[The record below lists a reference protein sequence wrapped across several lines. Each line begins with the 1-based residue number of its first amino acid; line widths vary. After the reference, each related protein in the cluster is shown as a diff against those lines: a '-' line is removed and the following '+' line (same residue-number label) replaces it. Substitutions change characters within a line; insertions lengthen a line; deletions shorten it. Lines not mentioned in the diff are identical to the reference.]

1 MHKLKPILLKKRFF
15 AGTVLVLLG
24 AALCFNASS
33 LLTFW
38 IKKTLTEALPEST
51 VRVEKVSV
59 RFPATVEI
67 AGLTVR
73 HPSFILQNGRILARP
88 NFRSLLKRG
97 FRGSLSAESLSFGKI
112 NITAIRSDMTI
123 NSDIAELDGLS
134 GDLIGGK
141 LAGNL
146 RVEFRPELRYDLKL
160 TVGGLSV
167 PKVMA
172 ELKADK
178 KVDATGMLNGFLE
191 IHGNTAGIVAF
202 KGNLKA
208 LEGGDITIKDEA
220 LLNDIAART
229 KQPAAIVKQSF
240 REYHYDTGEINLG
253 LENNGV
259 GMLVDLNGVKGK
271 RNLNVVF
278 HDVLE
283 KQKGA

>member
-1 MHKLKPILLKKRFF
+1 MKKRLL
-15 AGTVLVLLG
+15 AGAALTFLV
-24 AALCFNASS
+24 AALCFNANT

-38 IKKTLTEALPEST
+38 IKKALMDALPEST
-51 VRVEKVSV
+51 VQIEKVSV
-59 RFPATVEI
+59 QFPAVVEI
-67 AGLTVR
+67 TGLTVR
-73 HPSFILQNGRILARP
+73 HPSFIFQNGRILARP
-88 NFRSLLKRG
+88 NFRSLLKCS

-112 NITAIRSDMTI
+112 NITAIRSGMTI

-178 KVDATGMLNGFLE
+178 KVEATGMLDGLLE
-191 IHGNTAGIVAF
+191 IHGSAAGIAAL

-208 LEGGDITIKDEA
+208 LEGGDVTIKDEA
-220 LLNDIAART
+220 LLKDIAART
-229 KQPAAIVKQSF
+229 KQPVAIVKQSF
-240 REYHYDTGEINLG
+240 REYHYDTGEINLD
-253 LENNGV
+253 LQNNSV
-259 GMLVDLNGVKGK
+259 GMLVDLNGSKGK
-271 RNLNVVF
+271 RNLNVIF
-278 HDVLE
+278 HDVFE